1 MNTLFKCSRCGGH
14 HERDEDGMIIE
25 STKCAQ
31 EQNDEKQEEA
41 NRQPCSACPDPH
53 GSPRRSSP
61 PSTILTNG
69 LYWKSRPYSSTSPPW
84 SRWMPSGITP
94 GMS

>member
-1 MNTLFKCSRCGGH
+1 MNTLFKCSRCGSH

-41 NRQPCSACPDPH
+41 NRQPCSACH
-53 GSPRRSSP
+53 GYGDVRE
-61 PSTILTNG
+61 
-69 LYWKSRPYSSTSPPW
+69 W
-84 SRWMPSGITP
+84 PSGGWVTCRVCHKTREE
-94 GMS
+94 